1 MKTFVLGIA
10 FLGMSC
16 FLNAQNDI
24 AYVDVN
30 ETSFKS
36 ATAKT
41 AALKNPGYFEAI
53 EVNLVPERVKA
64 FQAVVANYDIKQAP
78 VYLEARKSTYD
89 VVFTEGLN
97 SIKAVYD
104 HNGNIIR
111 CDEKFEE
118 VRVPYFL
125 SKEITTMYPG
135 WGYEAVQC
143 TISYNKDEAPKVNY
157 KVVLKN
163 GSKKK
168 TISIDANE
176 LI

>member
-10 FLGMSC
+10 ILGMSC
-16 FLNAQNDI
+16 LLNAQNDI
-24 AYVDVN
+24 AYVEVN
-30 ETSFKS
+30 ETMLNST
-36 ATAKT
+36 AATTAKNAT
-41 AALKNPGYFEAI
+41 YLKAI

-64 FQAVVANYDIKQAP
+64 FQAVVANYNIKETA
-78 VYLEARKSTYD
+78 VYSATPSTTYE
-89 VVFTEGLN
+89 VVFTEGVN

-111 CDEKFEE
+111 CDEQFEE

-125 SKEITTMYPG
+125 SKEITAMYPG
-135 WGYEAVQC
+135 WGYEKVQC
-143 TISYNKDEAPKVNY
+143 SITYNKDEAPKVNY
-157 KVVLKN
+157 KVVLKK
-163 GSKKK
+163 GTKKK